1 MKMNRSSTNVIKR
14 ILGIA
19 TSRRWVIGVL
29 AALAGGLGARRDSAA
44 SVPIR
49 QEAGNYKGRNISYGE
64 RDGALVVE
72 IDGKPVDTI
81 ARLEPRGLEL
91 AGTPEA
97 GATPVASLTE
107 SYSSDFFPFR
117 TYASPD
123 DIARALVDTEGQL
136 WVLDQ

>member
-1 MKMNRSSTNVIKR
+1 MNRSDPSQIKR
-14 ILGIA
+14 TLQFA

-29 AALAGGLGARRDSAA
+29 TALAGGLGIRRDAA
-44 SVPIR
+44 AFFPIR
-49 QEAGNYKGRNISYGE
+49 QEAGNYKGRDISYGE

-81 ARLEPRGLEL
+81 ARLEPSELEVT
-91 AGTPEA
+91 GTPEA

-107 SYSSDFFPFR
+107 SYSSDVFPFR

-136 WVLDQ
+136 WVLDE

>member
-1 MKMNRSSTNVIKR
+1 MRVNRSSANAINR
-14 ILGIA
+14 IFGIA

-44 SVPIR
+44 FAPIR
-49 QEAGNYKGRNISYGE
+49 QEEGNYKGRDISYGE
-64 RDGALVVE
+64 RDGALE
-72 IDGKPVDTI
+72 LRIDGKPVDTI
-81 ARLEPRGLEL
+81 ARLEPER
-91 AGTPEA
+91 AGDP
-97 GATPVASLTE
+97 GATPEASLTE

-136 WVLDQ
+136 WVLGE